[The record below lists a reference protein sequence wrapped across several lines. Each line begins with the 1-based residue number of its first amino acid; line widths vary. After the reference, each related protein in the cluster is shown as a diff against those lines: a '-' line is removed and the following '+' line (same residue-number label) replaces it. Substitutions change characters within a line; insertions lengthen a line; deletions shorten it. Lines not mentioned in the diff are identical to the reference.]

1 MTDEANNGSAD
12 STGQEGL
19 SSGPALRVVSG
30 NPTAEELA
38 AVVAIFAASTADGD
52 QTEYTPEP
60 APWSA
65 PSSMHRITMPAPG
78 PGVWAQL
85 GRFR

>member
-1 MTDEANNGSAD
+1 MSHEATRTDQATAP
-12 STGQEGL
+12 
-19 SSGPALRVVSG
+19 PALRVVSG

-38 AVVAIFAASTADGD
+38 AVVAIFAASVGAEQGEEFT
-52 QTEYTPEP
+52 TEP

-65 PSSMHRITMPAPG
+65 PSSMHRPAMPAPG